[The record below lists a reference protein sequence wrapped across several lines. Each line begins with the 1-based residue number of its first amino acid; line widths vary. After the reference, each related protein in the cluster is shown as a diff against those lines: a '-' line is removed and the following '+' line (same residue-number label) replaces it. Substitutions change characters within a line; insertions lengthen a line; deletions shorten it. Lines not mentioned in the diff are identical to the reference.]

1 MRRLAVT
8 FAEMEKQNEYLS
20 RDQSGS
26 NDGGRRPIGSLLEI
40 IKEDLNNYG
49 ECMIPVG
56 KFPLPGLESPPTA
69 PLALLTPSVHRRR
82 QHHQH
87 EIVPT
92 P

>member
-56 KFPLPGLESPPTA
+56 MFLPGRGAGVTSFLVVCSPDSLCA
-69 PLALLTPSVHRRR
+69 
-82 QHHQH
+82 
-87 EIVPT
+87 
-92 P
+92 

>member
-56 KFPLPGLESPPTA
+56 KFLPRGQASHHTMA
-69 PLALLTPSVHRRR
+69 LALLTAWYA
-82 QHHQH
+82 
-87 EIVPT
+87 
-92 P
+92 

>member
-56 KFPLPGLESPPTA
+56 TCFFPSSGLVSPHA
-69 PLALLTPSVHRRR
+69 
-82 QHHQH
+82 
-87 EIVPT
+87 I
-92 P
+92 

>member
-1 MRRLAVT
+1 
-8 FAEMEKQNEYLS
+8 MEKQNEYLS

-56 KFPLPGLESPPTA
+56 TF
-69 PLALLTPSVHRRR
+69 LLLYAWRHSTPSHLL
-82 QHHQH
+82 
-87 EIVPT
+87 PYL
-92 P
+92 PC

>member
-1 MRRLAVT
+1 MRRIAVT

-56 KFPLPGLESPPTA
+56 MSIPSHSCPRIA
-69 PLALLTPSVHRRR
+69 PCHAPR
-82 QHHQH
+82 
-87 EIVPT
+87 
-92 P
+92 

>member
-1 MRRLAVT
+1 
-8 FAEMEKQNEYLS
+8 MEKQNEYLS

-56 KFPLPGLESPPTA
+56 MLLTLPPNRPLPPASPQGRMGSSHTCH
-69 PLALLTPSVHRRR
+69 LLY
-82 QHHQH
+82 
-87 EIVPT
+87 
-92 P
+92 

>member
-56 KFPLPGLESPPTA
+56 KFLPPRPGFTSYHSVRSPDAWYT
-69 PLALLTPSVHRRR
+69 
-82 QHHQH
+82 
-87 EIVPT
+87 
-92 P
+92 

>member
-1 MRRLAVT
+1 MRRIAVT

-56 KFPLPGLESPPTA
+56 MSIPPR
-69 PLALLTPSVHRRR
+69 PCPRLTPC
-82 QHHQH
+82 
-87 EIVPT
+87 PA
-92 P
+92 PY